1 VQKIAIILQ
10 FYSGLNKVTDTGHWE
25 HYGSPAYYNFIRK
38 LNLDE
43 ELDYQIFFLSTKLSK
58 KNISGEVSIDNLKR
72 SIVIVPYYFFID
84 ERYFFHSKKVNF
96 IYNKIRQYFFII
108 KKCKSVRFY
117 YTDRDNLL
125 FASIVLLL
133 TNKKTLTRLLGVTK
147 SLYDHLTVKNNIYS
161 KMIKWVFR
169 NKNSYFICS
178 NDGSYAELTDK
189 LVNDNR
195 FFLLFNGVNK
205 NTHNLY
211 KSKKSSEKIRVVY
224 ISRIEENKGH
234 YDFIKFIKNF
244 NLKENLEV
252 IFIGDGSLKKEYSK
266 LVNQL
271 KLENIIHF
279 YGRIKHESVTSQL
292 KKSDLFLS
300 LNYDGSFG
308 NGVLE
313 AAQLSLPIVTLL
325 HPGCLTEEVYSFKVI
340 KNNKN
345 LYKELLSFFTDF
357 ISSPELRKAMSAN
370 SYNFSKKNLIS
381 WEDRIDKELYFIKEN
396 II

>member
-1 VQKIAIILQ
+1 
-10 FYSGLNKVTDTGHWE
+10 
-25 HYGSPAYYNFIRK
+25 
-38 LNLDE
+38 
-43 ELDYQIFFLSTKLSK
+43 
-58 KNISGEVSIDNLKR
+58 
-72 SIVIVPYYFFID
+72 
-84 ERYFFHSKKVNF
+84 
-96 IYNKIRQYFFII
+96 
-108 KKCKSVRFY
+108 
-117 YTDRDNLL
+117 
-125 FASIVLLL
+125 
-133 TNKKTLTRLLGVTK
+133 
-147 SLYDHLTVKNNIYS
+147 
-161 KMIKWVFR
+161 MIKWVFR